1 MKKIITWFIFIAW
14 IILLITLTACSSS
27 WHVKKA
33 IKKGWTPQKEV
44 VEVERLELIHTRD
57 SITNEIIR
65 VDTIRTKETRTIYQD
80 RPLLRYETRLIR
92 DTIRIKEKAD
102 TRQIEA
108 HLKHEYKKAIDTI
121 KAEKKRSKWWLWL
134 LIGLGAGIFKKN
146 IWQLV
151 RKLVIKV

>member
-1 MKKIITWFIFIAW
+1 MKYLL
-14 IILLITLTACSSS
+14 IILLFASCSPT

-33 IKKGWTPQKEV
+33 VKKGWTPEKETI
-44 VEVERLELIHTRD
+44 EVERLELIHTRD

-92 DTIRIKEKAD
+92 DTVRIREKAD

-108 HLKHEYKKAIDTI
+108 RLRHEYKKAIDTI

-134 LIGLGAGIFKKN
+134 LIGLGAGIFRKN